1 MKTMQMRNDYDFTK
15 VMLKTLRSLNE
26 SKSGKSAMNEQVGL
40 TGPSQE
46 QRNSDSV
53 APQSFNKSDEDV
65 YDKVNDDITVINDVD
80 IKLLSSDDSDLK
92 LTEDQ
97 EKSISGLID
106 NFRQQVSQIVDL
118 DPGFTINMD
127 QIRLDGTLTDDDI
140 SFVLIAGQE
149 SGTYVNADM
158 LKIEDE
164 TMVTLGKLLK
174 FEETFKSTMEPL
186 ITQRNN
192 NI

>member
-1 MKTMQMRNDYDFTK
+1 MKTMKMRNDYDFTK
-15 VMLKTLRSLNE
+15 VMLKTLRTLNE
-26 SKSGKSAMNEQVGL
+26 SKSGKSTMNEQVGL

-53 APQSFNKSDEDV
+53 PPSSNKPDEDV

-80 IKLLSSDDSDLK
+80 VKLLSSDNADMK
-92 LTEDQ
+92 LTDEQ
-97 EKSISGLID
+97 QASISGLID

-127 QIRLDGTLTDDDI
+127 QIRLDGTLTDDDV
-140 SFVLIAGQE
+140 SFVLIAGNE

-158 LKIEDE
+158 LKLEDE
-164 TMVTLGKLLK
+164 TMITLGKLLK
-174 FEETFKSTMEPL
+174 FEETFKSTMEPI

>member
-1 MKTMQMRNDYDFTK
+1 MKTMKMRNDYDFTK
-15 VMLKTLRSLNE
+15 VMLKTLRTLNE
-26 SKSGKSAMNEQVGL
+26 SKSGKSTMNEQVGL

-53 APQSFNKSDEDV
+53 PPSSNKPDEDV

-80 IKLLSSDDSDLK
+80 VKLLSSDNADMK
-92 LTEDQ
+92 LTDEQ
-97 EKSISGLID
+97 QASISGLID

-127 QIRLDGTLTDDDI
+127 QIRLDGTLTDDDV
-140 SFVLIAGQE
+140 SFVLIAGNE

-158 LKIEDE
+158 LKLEDE

-174 FEETFKSTMEPL
+174 FEETFKSTMEPI